1 MRLPRR
7 FAPRNDCFIKALT
20 TIGKNVDQSGLKNY
34 RGRFPFKLAT
44 TSYIYPDEI
53 APNVARLAPSFDE
66 IELVLFESR
75 SQDSIQ
81 IKRLM
86 ELSSLHRVGFNVHLP
101 IDISLGDAS
110 EKIRRNG
117 ISVVKKL
124 IEQTLCLNPSLY
136 TLHLEF
142 INPPNPPLLKGGSPR
157 GEEIPTLRGKGG
169 FMQDPDVE
177 GWRRRL
183 VQCLEE
189 IMDGRI
195 ESKRISIEN
204 LEYPFEW
211 IEDIVR
217 DFRFSICLDVGHILI
232 HGHDLR
238 HYLEKYLPETSIIHL
253 YGIQNGRDHL
263 GIGKLSKPV
272 LKTIL
277 SCLHHYHGIVSIE
290 VFSIDALKSSLA
302 ILEEEWTVGKV

>member
-1 MRLPRR
+1 M
-7 FAPRNDCFIKALT
+7 N
-20 TIGKNVDQSGLKNY
+20 QSVLKSY

-53 APNVARLAPSFDE
+53 APNVARLAPYFDE

-75 SQDSIQ
+75 SQDNIQ
-81 IKRLM
+81 VKRLM

-101 IDISLGDAS
+101 IDISLGDIS

-117 ISVVKKL
+117 ISAVKKL
-124 IEQTLCLNPSLY
+124 IGQTLCLNPSFY

-142 INPPNPPLLKGGSPR
+142 INPPNPSLL
-157 GEEIPTLRGKGG
+157 KGG
-169 FMQDPDVE
+169 FMQDPDIK

-183 VQCLEE
+183 VQCLKE
-189 IMDGRI
+189 IMDYGI

-217 DFRFSICLDVGHILI
+217 DFGFSICLDIGHILI
-232 HGHDLR
+232 HGYDLQ
-238 HYLEKYLPETSIIHL
+238 HYLKKYLPGASIIHF
-253 YGIQNGRDHL
+253 YGIQNGTDHL
-263 GIGKLSKPV
+263 EIGKLSRPV

-277 SCLHHYHGIVSIE
+277 SFLHHYHGIVSIE
-290 VFSIDALKSSLA
+290 VFSIGALKNSLA
-302 ILEEEWTVGKV
+302 ILEEEWAAN

>member
-1 MRLPRR
+1 ME
-7 FAPRNDCFIKALT
+7 
-20 TIGKNVDQSGLKNY
+20 QSVLKNY

-53 APNVARLAPSFDE
+53 APNVARLAPYFEE

-75 SQDSIQ
+75 SQDNIQ
-81 IKRLM
+81 VKRLM
-86 ELSSLHRVGFNVHLP
+86 ELSSLHRVGFNIHLP

-124 IEQTLCLNPSLY
+124 IGQTLCLNPSLY

-142 INPPNPPLLKGGSPR
+142 TNPPNPPLLKGG
-157 GEEIPTLRGKGG
+157 KGG
-169 FMQDPDVE
+169 SMQDPDIE

-183 VQCLEE
+183 VQCMEE
-189 IMDGRI
+189 IMDDGI
-195 ESKRISIEN
+195 ESKRISVEN

-217 DFRFSICLDVGHILI
+217 DFGFSICLDIGHILI
-232 HGHDLR
+232 HGYDLQ
-238 HYLEKYLPETSIIHL
+238 HYLKKYLPGTSIIHL
-253 YGIQNGRDHL
+253 YGIQNGTDHL
-263 GIGKLSKPV
+263 EIGKLSKPV

-290 VFSIDALKSSLA
+290 VFSIDALKNSLA
-302 ILEEEWTVGKV
+302 ILEEEWTKN